1 LRGAFIEGESC
12 EMLSRPENAR
22 NEPAKPTRI
31 ELGVSDACANILAK
45 REGNSEMGMWVKT
58 VQMTARSLIK
68 AMRAPNRLTLA
79 LSPIRIQFNKPSS
92 KRTLSATSRLKGK
105 VVGSTTLKYWTR
117 GRQLMAAERREL
129 SSR

>member
-58 VQMTARSLIK
+58 VQMTARSLTK
-68 AMRAPNRLTLA
+68 AMRAPTRLTLA
-79 LSPIRIQFNKPSS
+79 LSLIPIQFNKPSS
-92 KRTLSATSRLKGK
+92 NRTLIVISRIKGPI
-105 VVGSTTLKYWTR
+105 VGSTTLKYWTAD
-117 GRQLMAAERREL
+117 RQLMAAVRK
-129 SSR
+129 